1 MFGRVSAPFEI
12 EVFMEMTEH
21 TLSEL
26 ARFIKNARPE
36 DSVSLLRSLLTT
48 SEISALA
55 QRLEI
60 LDGLASGNPQR
71 EISERLK
78 VGIATVTRGSRVWK
92 KENALLKN
100 YFPRPERIILDR

>member
-1 MFGRVSAPFEI
+1 
-12 EVFMEMTEH
+12 MELADAALH
-21 TLSEL
+21 EL

-36 DSVSLLRSLLTT
+36 DSLNLLRTLLTS
-48 SEISALA
+48 SEINALA

-60 LDGLASGNPQR
+60 LDGLASGTPQR

-92 KENALLKN
+92 QENGMLRN
-100 YFPRPERIILDR
+100 YFPRPEKTI